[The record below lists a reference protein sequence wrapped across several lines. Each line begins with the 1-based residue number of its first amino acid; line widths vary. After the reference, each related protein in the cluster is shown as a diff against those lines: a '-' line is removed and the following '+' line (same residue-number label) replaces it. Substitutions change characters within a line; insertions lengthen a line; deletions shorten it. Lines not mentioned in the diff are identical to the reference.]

1 MVAVGAVVGAVLA
14 GGAVTSAEGAAK
26 VPDPTTST
34 LRQLAKH
41 TGVRIGTAVD
51 TSALAADATYRS
63 AVSAQFDSV
72 TPENVMKW
80 EVVEPERGRYDFTQA
95 DALVAAAKANHQ
107 KVRGHTLVWHNQLP
121 SWLTSRTWTK
131 RELKAVLKQHI
142 RAEAGRYRGQVWA
155 WDVVNEAFDE
165 DGSLRDS
172 LWLQVIGPEYIEDA
186 FRWAHQ
192 ADPKALLFYNDYN
205 LESIGPKSDAAYAL
219 VKKLRAKGVP
229 VQGVGFQ
236 AHLST
241 QYPFPEDLA
250 ANLRRF
256 GRLGV
261 KTAMTEADVRIT
273 LPADPAEVN
282 AQSAG
287 YTLLLQDCLLEPSCV
302 SFTVWGFTDRYQ
314 WVPQTFPGEGSAAVY
329 DESYRPKPAYDAL
342 RRTLALAPRHAPR
355 A

>member
-34 LRQLAKH
+34 LRQAAKH

-131 RELKAVLKQHI
+131 REPEGG
-142 RAEAGRYRGQVWA
+142 AEAAHPGRGRPLPRAGLGVGRRQRG
-155 WDVVNEAFDE
+155 
-165 DGSLRDS
+165 LRRGRVAARL

-219 VKKLRAKGVP
+219 VKKAPREGRAGAGRGLPGAPQHPVPLPRGPRREPAALRAARGEDGHDRGRRAHHAARRPGRGERAERRLHPAAAGLPARARLRLVHRLGIHRQVP
-229 VQGVGFQ
+229 VG
-236 AHLST
+236 A
-241 QYPFPEDLA
+241 
-250 ANLRRF
+250 
-256 GRLGV
+256 
-261 KTAMTEADVRIT
+261 ADV
-273 LPADPAEVN
+273 
-282 AQSAG
+282 
-287 YTLLLQDCLLEPSCV
+287 
-302 SFTVWGFTDRYQ
+302 
-314 WVPQTFPGEGSAAVY
+314 
-329 DESYRPKPAYDAL
+329 
-342 RRTLALAPRHAPR
+342 PR
-355 A
+355 